1 MKRLIPLFTVA
12 FPLFSF
18 AADSSPDQGFFTTIA
33 EGGLAEVAAGK
44 LAETKG
50 TTPSVKQFGAMM
62 VKDHGAANEKL
73 KGIAAAK
80 GIKLPMEP
88 NLTQKGKAEML
99 EHKVGAEFDREYI
112 DGQINDHIATE
123 EVLQQ
128 EISSGKDADAK
139 AFASEMLPKVQAH
152 LKAVQDIK
160 ASK

>member
-1 MKRLIPLFTVA
+1 MKRLLPLLSVAIPFL
-12 FPLFSF
+12 SF
-18 AADSSPDQGFFTTIA
+18 AAGSNPDEGFFTRIA

-73 KGIAAAK
+73 KSIASAK
-80 GIKLPMEP
+80 GIKLPTEP
-88 NLTQKGKAEML
+88 GLTQKTKGEML
-99 EHKVGAEFDREYI
+99 EHKEGADFDREYL

-123 EVLQQ
+123 ELLQK
-128 EISSGKDADAK
+128 EISSGKDPDAQ
-139 AFASEMLPKVQAH
+139 AFAREVLPKVQAH

-160 ASK
+160 ASR